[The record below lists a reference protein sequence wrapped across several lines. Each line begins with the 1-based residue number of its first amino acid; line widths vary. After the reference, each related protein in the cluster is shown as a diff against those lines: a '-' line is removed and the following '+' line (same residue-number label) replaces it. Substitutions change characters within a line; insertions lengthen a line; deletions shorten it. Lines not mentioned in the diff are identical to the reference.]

1 MKAVSRQVYM
11 AQNTHKGTNWGNT
24 RRPAGQ
30 FSLPQKLQVAV
41 RGLQMLRTER
51 GAIITQC

>member
-1 MKAVSRQVYM
+1 M
-11 AQNTHKGTNWGNT
+11 AQNTHKGTNT

-41 RGLQMLRTER
+41 RGLQMVRTVR
-51 GAIITQC
+51 GAIITQ